1 MDKKRIP
8 LWDNLRFLLIVCVV
22 VGHYIDQINCGPYRS
37 LFFFI
42 TIFHMPLFLFVSGL
56 FHSNR
61 NILPKML
68 SYFAIYI
75 LLKII
80 IFSVRRA
87 FGTEWDFLVFEE
99 LGVPWFMFALAVF
112 LGLTYLLRNINL
124 KFILLFNLI
133 LALFSGFDQNVA
145 DFLVMSRLI
154 VYYPFYL
161 AGVLVGRQD
170 LENLHEKRI
179 VRAASCVVLMICA
192 AVCLL
197 FCDRIYFLRHLFT
210 GRNPFADSV
219 VQYGPLY
226 RLLCYAVTSIV
237 GFAVIMI
244 TPARSLGPVTAW
256 GSRTLQVYFWH
267 QPLLYVLTGL
277 DIHTLICRTSPGKIA
292 WILLSVAITVLL
304 SFRIFRF
311 PTSQILAAP
320 YKKENS

>member
-22 VGHYIDQINCGPYRS
+22 VGHFIDQINCGPYRS

-56 FHSNR
+56 FYTNR

-80 IFSVRRA
+80 IYSVRRA
-87 FGTEWDFLVFEE
+87 FGTELGFLVFEE

-112 LGLTYLLRNINL
+112 LGLTYFLRNINL
-124 KFILLFNLI
+124 KFILVFNLI
-133 LALFSGFDQNVA
+133 LALFSGFDKTVG

-161 AGVLVGRQD
+161 VGVMVGRQD
-170 LENLHEKRI
+170 LEKLHEKRSVSI
-179 VRAASCVVLMICA
+179 ASCAVLIVCA
-192 AVCLL
+192 AVCLF
-197 FCDRIYFLRHLFT
+197 FCDRIYFMRHLFT

-226 RLLCYAVTSIV
+226 RLLCYAVTFVV
-237 GFAVIMI
+237 GFSVIMI
-244 TPARSLGPVTAW
+244 TPARLLGPVTTW

-267 QPLLYVLTGL
+267 QPLLYILTGL
-277 DIHTLICRTSPGKIA
+277 NLHTLICSSSVGKIF
-292 WILLSVAITVLL
+292 WILIAIAVTVLL
-304 SFRIFRF
+304 SFRIFGF
-311 PTSQILAAP
+311 PTSQILEAP
-320 YKKENS
+320 YKKIHS

>member
-22 VGHYIDQINCGPYRS
+22 VGHFIDQINCGPYRS

-42 TIFHMPLFLFVSGL
+42 TIFHMPLFIFVSGL

-61 NILPKML
+61 NIFPKML

-75 LLKII
+75 LLKIAI
-80 IFSVRRA
+80 YSVRKA
-87 FGTEWDFLVFEE
+87 FGTNVDFLVFEE
-99 LGVPWFMFALAVF
+99 MGVPWFMFALAVF

-124 KFILLFNLI
+124 KFILFFNLL
-133 LALFSGFDQNVA
+133 LALFSGFDKNVA

-161 AGVLVGRQD
+161 VGVMVSRQD
-170 LENLHEKRI
+170 LEKLHEKRI

-192 AVCLL
+192 VVCLF
-197 FCDRIYFLRHLFT
+197 FCDKIYFLRHMFT

-219 VQYGPLY
+219 VQHGELY
-226 RLLCYAVTSIV
+226 RLLCYTVTFIV
-237 GFAVIMI
+237 GFSVIMV
-244 TPARSLGPVTAW
+244 TPACSLGPVTTW

-267 QPLLYVLTGL
+267 QPLLYVLLGFDL
-277 DIHTLICRTSPGKIA
+277 HTLICATSPGKIA
-292 WILLSVAITVLL
+292 WILVAVAITVIL

-320 YKKENS
+320 YKTDNS